1 MRSVLIAYDAAVA
14 EIAAATPAQ
23 RIQIA
28 QIVSAGITKYY
39 GNLGLDL
46 PAPVIAAAL
55 ARGELVFRSDL
66 SLAPIQADL
75 DRFLTEVVGSSPPA
89 KFYRTQGF

>member
-1 MRSVLIAYDAAVA
+1 MRSVLSAYDAAVA

-55 ARGELVFRSDL
+55 ASGELVIRSDL
-66 SLAPIQADL
+66 TLTTIQADL

-89 KFYRTQGF
+89 KFYRAQGF